1 MQSRSTAFVILIS
14 LLLACFPV
22 TAETSGRAGDNC
34 AEVSLASMS
43 TAVAIDGQSCVVV
56 PLGELTPQSVWT
68 VDMLIIDDEIDALFF
83 DGQGIIPYDLDQSY
97 RSSYQ
102 SAPSTESAMGE
113 YVFDWMVPASISA
126 KSWFLILDNKAHQG
140 DQGEGDQG
148 GDRSRVSLTFNQVSA
163 NPNTIFHDLVDLQ
176 ENQSVEIVT
185 GSDMILDAGTTVQVS
200 VDSLQGAADLL
211 VQTESINN
219 AWNNQSSASASIS
232 GQSILGI
239 QGQSS
244 LQWTV
249 TEDYSNQPLYIVMD
263 NSARPSGGS
272 EPVERSRTTVQVSII
287 PILNPVITLQ
297 QTTIPLGEQLDIDAS
312 MTANLSGQVLDYR
325 WDFDSSDGDSDRDAS
340 GVMTSASWEEPGN
353 YTVTLEITAVD
364 NRVSKTSTQVMVS
377 DVNSPMPMISST
389 GSGTPISEGYILNV
403 GEAMQLSCSGSS
415 DDHMVESCAWRI
427 NGNYVGMV
435 DEVVFNYSLVTDW
448 TVELTVFDS
457 WGNSAN
463 MTTIVSV
470 IDTSN
475 PSLNSATTSSFIK
488 VVTAGETFTYSIS
501 ATDSFDDSEDLR
513 YHWDVD
519 AARDSDGNGNKLD
532 DPDFT
537 GSSFSTVIEETGKY
551 DFTVTVFDSSNNT
564 DSYSWRVTVQNS
576 ASLSS
581 YDQLFPAIG
590 AVLALVIAIGL
601 FSRLR
606 SRRKQ
611 KSDMSDTDSLSQ
623 EEIEQMQKEEQ
634 MKEIYGSV
642 QQPEYAQQVM
652 PQMSQASSQAVNSAA
667 NDLFTERPQTTSAY
681 SSPIEQDLLSSLE
694 QTTQASP
701 SQSTEDSFG
710 SVADL
715 QDTTPPKSD
724 SSSKTTFKSGGVT
737 LPQMTKTEQP
747 SAEKSEQEPSRQVH
761 ECTNCGQKFAVNI
774 PPQTPKVRA
783 NCPSCSTS
791 QIISRNS

>member
-1 MQSRSTAFVILIS
+1 MQRRFTVCVILIT
-14 LLLACFPV
+14 LLLSTLPV

-56 PLGELTPQSVWT
+56 PLGELTPQSIWT

-83 DGQGIIPYDLDQSY
+83 DGQGILPYDLDQSY

-102 SAPSTESAMGE
+102 SAPSTEFAIGE
-113 YVFDWMVPASISA
+113 FEFDWMVPASISP
-126 KSWFLILDNKAHQG
+126 KSWFLILDNKAHSG

-148 GDRSRVSLTFNQVSA
+148 GNRSRVSLTFNQVTS

-176 ENQSVEIVT
+176 ANQSIELVS
-185 GSDMILDAGTTVQVS
+185 GSDLILDAGTTVQVN
-200 VDSLQGAADLL
+200 VNSLQGSADLL
-211 VQTESINN
+211 VQTESINT

-249 TEDYSNQPLYIVMD
+249 TEDYSNQPLYIVLD

-272 EPVERSRTTVQVSII
+272 DPSERSRTTVQISIV
-287 PILNPVITLQ
+287 PILNPVITLSQ
-297 QTTIPLGEQLDIDAS
+297 SSIPLGQELTIDALL
-312 MTANLSGQVLDYR
+312 TANLSGQVIDYR
-325 WDFDSSDGDSDRDAS
+325 WDFDSSNGDSNRDAS
-340 GVMTSASWEEPGN
+340 GLAVSNSWNSPGN
-353 YTVTLEITAVD
+353 YTVTLEITASD
-364 NRVSKTSTQVMVS
+364 NRVTKTSTQVMVT
-377 DVNSPMPMISST
+377 DVTSPVPTITST
-389 GSGTPISEGYILNV
+389 GSGTPVNEGYILNV
-403 GEAMQLSCSGSS
+403 GNAMELSCSEST

-435 DEVVFNYSLVTDW
+435 DEVVFNYSSVVDW

-463 MTTIVSV
+463 ITTIVSV
-470 IDTSN
+470 VDTSD
-475 PSLNSATTSSFIK
+475 PVLNSASTSSFVK
-488 VVTAGETFTYSIS
+488 VVTAGESFTYSVS
-501 ATDSFDDSEDLR
+501 ASDSFDDNDDLR
-513 YHWDVD
+513 YHWDID

-537 GSSFSTVIEETGKY
+537 GSSFSTVFEETGKY
-551 DFTVTVFDSSNNT
+551 DFTVTVFDASNNS

-576 ASLSS
+576 ASLSN

-590 AVLALVIAIGL
+590 ALLGLLVVIGL
-601 FSRLR
+601 ISRFR

-611 KSDMSDTDSLSQ
+611 RSSEPVTSSMSQ
-623 EEIEQMQKEEQ
+623 EEIEQKQKEEQ
-634 MKEIYGSV
+634 MKQIYGSV
-642 QQPEYAQQVM
+642 QQPEYAQQAI

-667 NDLFTERPQTTSAY
+667 NDLFTEREQTTSSY

-694 QTTQASP
+694 QTTQAPVAKTIEDQGSIAELN
-701 SQSTEDSFG
+701 ST
-710 SVADL
+710 
-715 QDTTPPKSD
+715 TTPKTEASN
-724 SSSKTTFKSGGVT
+724 KTTFKSGGVT
-737 LPQMTKTEQP
+737 LPQMSNNEISDVQNHEQGP
-747 SAEKSEQEPSRQVH
+747 TRQVH
-761 ECTNCGQKFAVNI
+761 ECSNCGQQFAVKI
-774 PPQTPKVRA
+774 PVGTPKVKA
-783 NCPSCSTS
+783 NCPSCGTS
-791 QIISRNS
+791 QIISRN